1 MKKYIVF
8 ILLMGLSMTA
18 FAASKKF
25 TLVIDAGHGGGDAG
39 AVGAISKEKNLTLK
53 FALAFGRMVERNCT
67 VVRKSPTRPRPTFS
81 CLFISMPC
89 PGVG

>member
-39 AVGAISKEKNLTLK
+39 AVGNAGEVMGAMERL
-53 FALAFGRMVERNCT
+53 FDMVLAFLIGAAFGKMITEAWR
-67 VVRKSPTRPRPTFS
+67 
-81 CLFISMPC
+81 
-89 PGVG
+89 G